1 MTVIATYEF
10 DSAEHYRALWAMFRF
25 NRARW
30 LIPVLGIGM
39 PAVAIWAFVVRD
51 WDRLSP
57 FGALLNG
64 LPWVFIGAFYLALVP
79 LMYRSLA
86 RRAVRDDP
94 RVRGTQVRTLS
105 EAGFEA
111 RGAGFSQ
118 RLAWPEL
125 VRVEEVKD
133 FFLFFY
139 NRRAAYYI
147 PKRCL
152 QTADEAGL
160 RTLIADYRT
169 TTHLVAEQPG
179 R

>member
-1 MTVIATYEF
+1 MTVNATYEF
-10 DSAEHYRALWAMFRF
+10 DSAEHYRALRAMFRF

-30 LIPVLGIGM
+30 LIPVLGIAM
-39 PAVAIWAFVVRD
+39 PAVAIWAFVIRV
-51 WDRLSP
+51 WERLSP
-57 FGALLNG
+57 LGVLVNG

-79 LMYRSLA
+79 LMYRSMA
-86 RRAVRDDP
+86 RRATRDDP
-94 RVRGTQVRTLS
+94 SLRGTQIRALS

-118 RLAWPEL
+118 QLAWTDI
-125 VRVEEVKD
+125 VRAEETKE

-152 QTADEAGL
+152 QTGDEAAL
-160 RTLIADYRT
+160 RSLIADHRHA
-169 TTHLVAEQPG
+169 THVVATA
-179 R
+179 